1 MGFLDK
7 TYDLRGTPFK
17 DADLD
22 YARGYWR
29 FLIERVDPR
38 WLVEPKGRLAIHW
51 RSDTVPS
58 AVQLIDL
65 ARLLFALAR
74 SITRDSNPA
83 FGSKLKTLLNSDGV
97 QYREQLTEIVVG
109 GLLTRLDQP
118 LQLDRPSMS
127 AQVEVEKS
135 KNVDYGVDWDS
146 EPNGIL
152 IEVTV
157 FHVQRIV
164 DWEAAILDIKKQFE
178 QAVWKRN
185 LNRALSIT
193 APLVL
198 TRRTL
203 SPKALSKALRAMES
217 SERGKLEVPL
227 GKDKL
232 ALDWSPAAH
241 YEEWP
246 GDGIPDESGFAFT
259 VGKGVEI
266 SALAATSVNLA
277 WPGDA
282 EELVNRSLRNTLDQ
296 KRKQFDLEAP
306 YLLVVRILS
315 KRIPLDGVIDLLT
328 HRVFTNKKYA
338 RISAVGL
345 LKLTCAQNTG
355 YQPRVHLVLNPR
367 AINPLPDEFVAA
379 LVSSR
384 H

>member
-1 MGFLDK
+1 MGFLD
-7 TYDLRGTPFK
+7 TMYDLRGTPFK

-22 YARGYWR
+22 YARGYWM
-29 FLIERVDPR
+29 FLIERVDPQ
-38 WLVEPKGRLAIHW
+38 WLVDPKGRLAIHW

-74 SITRDSNPA
+74 TITRDSNPA

-97 QYREQLTEIVVG
+97 QYREQLTEFVVG
-109 GLLTRLDQP
+109 GLLTRLHQP
-118 LQLDRPSMS
+118 LHLDRPSMS
-127 AQVEVEKS
+127 AQVEGERS
-135 KNVDYGVDWDS
+135 KNVDYGVHWDS

-152 IEVTV
+152 VEVTV

-178 QAVWKRN
+178 QAVVKRN

-217 SERGKLEVPL
+217 SERGKQEVSL
-227 GKDKL
+227 GKEKL
-232 ALDWSPAAH
+232 ALKWSPAAH
-241 YEEWP
+241 YEEWL
-246 GDGIPDESGFAFT
+246 GDGVSDESGFAFT
-259 VGKGVEI
+259 FGKGVEI
-266 SALAATSVNLA
+266 GSLAAKSVNLA

-282 EELVNRSLRNTLDQ
+282 EDLVNRSLRNTLDQ
-296 KRKQFDLEAP
+296 KLKQFDVEVP

-315 KRIPLDGVIDLLT
+315 NRIPFNGVIDLLT
-328 HRVFTNKKYA
+328 RRVFTNKKYA
-338 RISAVGL
+338 RISAVAL

-355 YQPRVHLVLNPR
+355 YRPYLRLVLNLR
-367 AINPLPDEFVAA
+367 TIKPLPDEFVAA
-379 LVSSR
+379 LVNS
-384 H
+384 